1 MKLTTQHLGELEYE
15 EVDVIHFDD
24 AIPGFEELHKY
35 IIIPSGDAELPFHY
49 LQSVEEADL
58 AFIVTDPFLFV
69 ENYDFELPD
78 ADAEKLGVASEA
90 DAEKLIVYAIA
101 TIPENVDD
109 TTINIVAPIL
119 INIESKKGIQLVLN
133 EYDAFKH
140 PIFKKEEA

>member
-1 MKLTTQHLGELEYE
+1 MKLATQHLGEIEYLED
-15 EVDVIHFDD
+15 DVIFFDD

-35 IIIPSGDAELPFHY
+35 IVIPSGDPNLPFHY

-78 ADAEKLGVASEA
+78 AEGEKLGILSEDDASN
-90 DAEKLIVYAIA
+90 LMIYTIA

-119 INIESKKGIQLVLN
+119 INAESKKGLQLILG

>member
-1 MKLTTQHLGELEYE
+1 MKLTTQHLGEIDYDPS
-15 EVDVIHFDD
+15 DVVIFDD

-78 ADAEKLGVASEA
+78 KEADKLGVMSEE

-101 TIPENVDD
+101 SIPENVDE

-119 INIESKKGIQLVLN
+119 INIESKKGLQLVLN
-133 EYDAFKH
+133 EYDTFKY